1 MLALPNSGLMLSRPS
16 YTDLVA
22 FLPTKETTDTLN
34 ITQPLQCGKCH
45 ISQEKYGVN
54 SRLIF

>member
-1 MLALPNSGLMLSRPS
+1 MLALPNSGFMLSRPS

-34 ITQPLQCGKCH
+34 ITRPLKFGKCH
-45 ISQEKYGVN
+45 ISQEKYAVD
-54 SRLIF
+54 SRFF